1 LYTMAEIETDVL
13 IAGAGPV
20 GLIVAFELR
29 RRGVNCL
36 SVDKASTIMDWA
48 KANGI
53 NPRTYVML
61 REQGTY
67 FGVALLA
74 ETASLSCASFT
85 WSRFSSKNGP
95 WKTVAGIC

>member
-1 LYTMAEIETDVL
+1 MAEIETDVL

-29 RRGVNCL
+29 RRGVHCL

-67 FGVALLA
+67 CGVVLLRLPRC
-74 ETASLSCASFT
+74 LSPHLHG
-85 WSRFSSKNGP
+85 RG
-95 WKTVAGIC
+95 